1 MNIKHDKTTVLKTGL
16 GLFCKR
22 GYNSLGVDEICKTTG
37 MTKGAFY
44 NAFKSKEQFLIET
57 IEVYGNAN
65 VDRINRELQAKEGV
79 SPLQQLIAFYDYM
92 IQVQPKSDY
101 TGCFINNTM
110 SELGYVSEAVG
121 VATTHQFNRFLE
133 AIEPTVKAAQ
143 QAGEITQA
151 VSSNDITELLHS
163 TFYGVLTR
171 AKSAQDVE
179 KGLNTMHLL
188 INQLKT
194 TSK

>member
-1 MNIKHDKTTVLKTGL
+1 MNVKHDKTAVLKTGL

-57 IEVYGNAN
+57 IEVYGTSN
-65 VDRINRELQAKEGV
+65 VERITRELQAKEGIT
-79 SPLQQLIAFYDYM
+79 PLQLLLAFYDYM
-92 IQVQPKSDY
+92 IEVQPRSSF

-110 SELGYVSEAVG
+110 SELGFVSEAVG
-121 VATTHQFNRFLE
+121 IATTFQFNRFLE

-143 QAGEITQA
+143 QAGEITQT
-151 VSSNDITELLHS
+151 VSSTEITELLHS

-171 AKSAQDVE
+171 AKSSQDVA

-188 INQLKT
+188 FNQLKT
-194 TSK
+194 PSL